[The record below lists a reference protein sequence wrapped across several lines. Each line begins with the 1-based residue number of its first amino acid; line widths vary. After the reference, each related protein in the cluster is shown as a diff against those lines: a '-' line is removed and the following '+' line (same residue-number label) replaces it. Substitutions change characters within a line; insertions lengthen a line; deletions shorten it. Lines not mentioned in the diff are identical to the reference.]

1 MTENFKPE
9 TQEQVLELVNWAAAD
24 GHAFNVS
31 GTGTKKTYGRSLDAV
46 NGLSLSAFS
55 GIALY
60 EPEELVMAM
69 GAGTPMADIHAALQE
84 KNQHLAFEPMDLGPL
99 LGESP
104 DGGTIGDITS
114 AAFSPTVGVPIA
126 MGYVAAE
133 HAADGTAVTIGDAA
147 RPARITALPF
157 VPHKYKR

>member
-69 GAGTPMADIHAALQE
+69 GAGTPMAEIHAALQE

-99 LGESP
+99 LGEGS
-104 DGGTIGDITS
+104 DGGIIGGGTIG
-114 AAFSPTVGVPIA
+114 GVLACNLSGPRRIKL
-126 MGYVAAE
+126 G
-133 HAADGTAVTIGDAA
+133 AA
-147 RPARITALPF
+147 RDHLLGFNAISGRGEIF
-157 VPHKYKR
+157 KS